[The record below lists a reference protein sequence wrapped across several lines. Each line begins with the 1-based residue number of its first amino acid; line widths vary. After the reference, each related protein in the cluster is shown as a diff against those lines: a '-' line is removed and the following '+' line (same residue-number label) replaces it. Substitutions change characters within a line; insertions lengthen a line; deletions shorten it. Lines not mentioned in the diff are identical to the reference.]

1 MSVKCGIDTE
11 LLAEL
16 AIGQAQRQREQDCT
30 LTAGQTATALPNW
43 IKFCT

>member
-1 MSVKCGIDTE
+1 

-16 AIGQAQRQREQDCT
+16 AIGQAQRQRERYT
-30 LTAGQTATALPNW
+30 LAAGQTATALPNW